1 MVHPGRQTARTPRH
15 PWRLTY
21 SKILPSPVPFYAH
34 LTGST
39 KLLCRG
45 GGFLW
50 NEGAGTRFF
59 NNGISVCPFWVHR
72 TIFRRLIHNIY
83 SSCHVDVTY
92 IIDKGPKSLEQWNL
106 APQGPYAEDEHEA
119 WDCDTGFAWRAGGS
133 RLFHHE
139 QMGDPPRDA
148 DLLRC
153 ESR

>member
-1 MVHPGRQTARTPRH
+1 MVQTGRQTARTVRH

-21 SKILPSPVPFYAH
+21 SKILPPRSVLCPFDRVDK
-34 LTGST
+34 TSMP
-39 KLLCRG
+39 R
-45 GGFLW
+45 GFLW

-119 WDCDTGFAWRAGGS
+119 WDCDTGFAWRACGS

-139 QMGDPPRDA
+139 QMADPPRDP
-148 DLLRC
+148 DLLPSD
-153 ESR
+153 SR